1 MALTAEHKQALRDR
15 VRLRLAEAV
24 EQARLEVLLAET
36 NLAACEKQ
44 MTDFEAGLLEMDGL
58 TEQTNAA

>member
-1 MALTAEHKQALRDR
+1 MELTPEHKQHLRNQ
-15 VRLRLAEAV
+15 VRLQLSEAV
-24 EQARLEVLLAET
+24 EKARLEVLLART